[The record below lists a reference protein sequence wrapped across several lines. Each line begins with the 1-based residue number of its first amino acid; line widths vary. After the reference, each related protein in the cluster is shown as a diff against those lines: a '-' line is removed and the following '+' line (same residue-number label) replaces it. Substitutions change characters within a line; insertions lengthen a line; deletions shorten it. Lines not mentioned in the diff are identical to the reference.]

1 MLCSPDTQPKSGGRG
16 LGKSVQHG
24 APATKFMKERS
35 HMDTRGHLLGT
46 VSGARK
52 CNEPHTCHHYLTAV
66 GFWGCSAFD
75 QPAQI
80 WLPPCKGGRIS
91 HSLIKRSEVVVYVIC
106 GHNHSTWMS
115 YVSELQFEITKG
127 EQTGKR
133 RSLVTCFAGR
143 KTALSEGFGTQK
155 CNGFTGKFR
164 AWIKWQNNRKCGS
177 TKQLAN

>member
-1 MLCSPDTQPKSGGRG
+1 
-16 LGKSVQHG
+16 
-24 APATKFMKERS
+24 
-35 HMDTRGHLLGT
+35 
-46 VSGARK
+46 
-52 CNEPHTCHHYLTAV
+52 
-66 GFWGCSAFD
+66 
-75 QPAQI
+75 
-80 WLPPCKGGRIS
+80 
-91 HSLIKRSEVVVYVIC
+91 
-106 GHNHSTWMS
+106 MS

-155 CNGFTGKFR
+155 CNGFTDKFR